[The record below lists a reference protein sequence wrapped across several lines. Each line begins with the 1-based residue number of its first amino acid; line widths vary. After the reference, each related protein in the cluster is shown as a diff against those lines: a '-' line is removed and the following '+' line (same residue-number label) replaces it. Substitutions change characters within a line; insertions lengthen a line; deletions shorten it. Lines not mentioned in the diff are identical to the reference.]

1 MIQNKFKKRGTVIL
15 LNTVNSIISPFT
27 NILLSIFI
35 IKFSGQDVWGNFVYF
50 FLYAVLFSS
59 LLNWGLKEYSLRQF
73 SSDPSEIHNIWVS
86 NFITRISLIIPLI
99 VFVLIL
105 FPFKTALVI
114 LIWSILMFCS
124 LSFEPLIVYYKKFT
138 MSVTAEIIPN
148 LFIYSC
154 IFIFRPGLKFILISY
169 FLYYAF
175 RIVFFTLLFKK
186 YIFINTAFKKLYD
199 FSIFKY
205 SAGFFLLGLT
215 GMLGS
220 RADQYIASILLPGE
234 ELGKYQV
241 IKNFL
246 LYFQAVSVFV
256 IYPYLKNFY
265 RLRQN
270 SVLILNKAFIAGGFI
285 VVIPSVFF
293 LWFVMNFI
301 YNYSFELNTYIISV
315 FFILP
320 SFIYIIPVYYLYS
333 IKKEK
338 LVLLSNIIL
347 ILTSFSAGYILIMLY
362 GINGGLI
369 TGTIT
374 GWLGVI
380 LYYLFYLKN
389 RKITATQNDT

>member
-1 MIQNKFKKRGTVIL
+1 
-15 LNTVNSIISPFT
+15 
-27 NILLSIFI
+27 
-35 IKFSGQDVWGNFVYF
+35 
-50 FLYAVLFSS
+50 
-59 LLNWGLKEYSLRQF
+59 
-73 SSDPSEIHNIWVS
+73 
-86 NFITRISLIIPLI
+86 
-99 VFVLIL
+99 
-105 FPFKTALVI
+105 
-114 LIWSILMFCS
+114 MFCS

-265 RLRQN
+265 RLKQN
-270 SVLILNKAFIAGGFI
+270 SVQALNKTFIAGGFI
-285 VVIPSVFF
+285 IVIPSVFF
-293 LWFVMNFI
+293 LWLIMNYI

-320 SFIYIIPVYYLYS
+320 SFMYIIPVYYLYS

-338 LVLLSNIIL
+338 LVLLANIML
-347 ILTSFSAGYILIMLY
+347 IITSFSAGYKFIALY

-369 TGTIT
+369 SGTIA

-389 RKITATQNDT
+389 RKILATQNDT

>member
-1 MIQNKFKKRGTVIL
+1 
-15 LNTVNSIISPFT
+15 
-27 NILLSIFI
+27 
-35 IKFSGQDVWGNFVYF
+35 
-50 FLYAVLFSS
+50 
-59 LLNWGLKEYSLRQF
+59 
-73 SSDPSEIHNIWVS
+73 
-86 NFITRISLIIPLI
+86 
-99 VFVLIL
+99 
-105 FPFKTALVI
+105 
-114 LIWSILMFCS
+114 
-124 LSFEPLIVYYKKFT
+124 
-138 MSVTAEIIPN
+138 
-148 LFIYSC
+148 
-154 IFIFRPGLKFILISY
+154 
-169 FLYYAF
+169 
-175 RIVFFTLLFKK
+175 
-186 YIFINTAFKKLYD
+186 
-199 FSIFKY
+199 
-205 SAGFFLLGLT
+205 
-215 GMLGS
+215 MLGS